1 MTTFAATM
9 LMLGV
14 LIFVHELGHYLAAK
28 SVDIEVK
35 RFSIGF
41 GPKIVGFR
49 RGETE
54 YILSLIPLGG
64 YVSMGGMYDET
75 MDQIEG
81 GSQEEDRKPSQRD
94 FDAKPIWARAFVLS
108 AGVLMNFALAFVIY
122 TGVSAFWGMPEIDE
136 TRVARVDS
144 DALPPGAQN
153 LGRLESGATLVTIGE
168 NTVSHWGDVRDAF
181 LVASSGPLEISTEN
195 ADSKVEIDLPADI
208 DERMAIVQALY
219 PWQDNVI
226 GSINPG
232 SPAERGG
239 LQEGDKVLGIDGETV
254 SHWYDMTELVRSNP
268 EVQLAFSLERNGRE
282 LIRYITPESVMQD
295 GLEIGLIGT
304 TAPGLSY
311 SYEKVGFGRSLELGY
326 RETLTY
332 SYMILSF
339 VGELFTGGVSSREI
353 GSVFTIG
360 QVAGQTARQGL
371 EFYLRFV
378 ALFSINLA
386 ILNLLPI
393 PVLDGGHLMFLGL
406 EAIRRKPLSLETKLA
421 FSKVGFLFLVGIMV
435 LALFNDIVRLMGL

>member
-9 LMLGV
+9 FMLGV

-122 TGVSAFWGMPEIDE
+122 TGVSAFWGIPELDE
-136 TRVARVDS
+136 TRIGRVDS

-168 NTVSHWGDVRDAF
+168 NTVSHWGDVGDAL
-181 LVASSGPLEISTEN
+181 LVAPSGPLEISTQN
-195 ADSKVEIDLPADI
+195 ANGNVEIDLPEDI

-232 SPAERGG
+232 SPAEKGG

-268 EVQLAFSLERNGRE
+268 EVQLEFSLERNGRE

-311 SYEKVGFGRSLELGY
+311 SYEKVGFGRSIELGY
-326 RETLTY
+326 RDTLTY
-332 SYMILSF
+332 SNMILSF
-339 VGELFTGGVSSREI
+339 VGDLFTGGVSSREI

-406 EAIRRKPLSLETKLA
+406 EAIRRKPLSLETKLV
-421 FSKVGFLFLVGIMV
+421 FSKVGFIFLVGIMV